1 MVEWVRMPGA
11 GKASSQ
17 WGVSGLRRLPIS
29 PQSSRPHQ
37 LQPGGCNDAV
47 TAHVGGGEA
56 GHQEG
61 KIETYFSDFYLG
73 RSHPFSPQYADLH
86 QMTLLMSLG
95 QKWS

>member
-1 MVEWVRMPGA
+1 MVEWVRMVGA

-56 GHQEG
+56 GHQVMG
-61 KIETYFSDFYLG
+61 KLKHILVIFTLG
-73 RSHPFSPQYADLH
+73 DL
-86 QMTLLMSLG
+86 TLLVPNMLSCTR
-95 QKWS
+95 